1 MIQSGVHQ
9 KLVGTTLTTD
19 GITRVSRKG
28 CPNHPIDFKRRLAAL
43 ACVGGVSV
51 AKLAL
56 KHGINANLLFKWRR
70 HYRAGKFGGTGAVAL
85 AGETT
90 PATSAKLLPVLAS
103 PMRRSSDPGTTKSC
117 IEIVLADATIRVC
130 GEVSGAALRTVL
142 DCLVQRP

>member
-1 MIQSGVHQ
+1 MA
-9 KLVGTTLTTD
+9 TE
-19 GITRVSRKG
+19 GITRASRKG

-43 ACVGGVSV
+43 ACVAGVSV

-70 HYRAGKFGGTGAVAL
+70 HYRAGKFGGSGAVAL

-103 PMRRSSDPGTTKSC
+103 PTRRLSDPGATKSC
-117 IEIVLADATIRVC
+117 IEIVLTDVTVRVC
-130 GEVSGAALRTVL
+130 GEVNGAALRTVL
-142 DCLVQRP
+142 DCLAHCP